1 MCVVLFTGL
10 YKIQGFILNVRFE
23 TEFSENCLISA
34 MNVKNLSEIGGHNE
48 LPEVGVSECGPP
60 FYRLSVSFFLWRC
73 DATRVMASAS
83 LRFIDHIKRRTTVLR
98 TPLDEWS
105 ARHRNLYLTTH
116 NTHNRQTSMPTV
128 GFEPTISAG
137 KRPQNYALD
146 RAATRIDIISLLTD
160 KNL

>member
-1 MCVVLFTGL
+1 VVLFTGL

-98 TPLDEWS
+98 TPLDE
-105 ARHRNLYLTTH
+105 
-116 NTHNRQTSMPTV
+116 
-128 GFEPTISAG
+128 
-137 KRPQNYALD
+137 
-146 RAATRIDIISLLTD
+146 
-160 KNL
+160 